1 MGGVSLADVD
11 WEYILADLMPED
23 DPQEWASRL
32 AAQGWRLPPW
42 GSGAETTVSGKTFN
56 RYMLRRARGE
66 DLDPTSRD

>member
-1 MGGVSLADVD
+1 
-11 WEYILADLMPED
+11 MPED

-32 AAQGWRLPPW
+32 AAEGWHLPPW
-42 GSGAETTVSGKTFN
+42 GSGAETTVSGKTFT